1 MATLEIESAAS
12 KNTAGLNLAD
22 YRAFC
27 EKQRGRETGSFA
39 MHSPYPH
46 FVS

>member
-1 MATLEIESAAS
+1 MLEIEPAAS

-22 YRAFC
+22 YRAFR
-27 EKQRGRETGSFA
+27 EKQRGRETGLFA
-39 MHSPYPH
+39 MHSLYPN